1 MFVCLFLFVVVCSK
15 YMKGNREGLVE
26 THCYDDTERHKTCT
40 TCDDVA
46 AHYKDKNW
54 KWHDHDMTECK
65 RIRSM
70 GSQDIDVTMTEQKP
84 SLSRNPQFVTTG
96 KYYKTPNGRLDDD
109 SLRFFESYNRLKD
122 DVKEK
127 GQNGEPL
134 INNDFISKTC
144 VLKIETNENER
155 AAIEADEKCEFSS
168 IDWISSKEM
177 EQCRSI
183 YDEDVDVGIFK
194 DAQRKFYDKTMNS
207 GIDDYFNEGVTP
219 EKFPTLVMK
228 SKDSIVKLIKI
239 PCKKDVTDDN
249 KHDPEVNCYLD
260 EDGISNQNNIQ
271 SVPHCDARDKRRNE
285 LKLDRKGFAKRC
297 LKAVGPEELS
307 ECRKYY
313 DVWLPYMN
321 NNAMYDETLN
331 LKTNIDDEP
340 QPSRTG

>member
-26 THCYDDTERHKTCT
+26 THCYDDTEPYKTCT

-46 AHYKDKNW
+46 VHYNDKGW
-54 KWHDHDMTECK
+54 KWHDYDMTQCK

-70 GSQDIDVTMTEQKP
+70 GEQRIDVTTTEQKP

-96 KYYKTPNGRLDDD
+96 KYYKTPNGRLDDN
-109 SLRFFESYNRLKD
+109 SLRFFESYNNLKD

-127 GQNGEPL
+127 GVNGEPL
-134 INNDFISKTC
+134 INDDFISKTC

-155 AAIEADEKCEFSS
+155 AAINADEKCDFSS

-177 EQCRSI
+177 KQCRSI
-183 YDEDVDVGIFK
+183 YDEDVDVSIFK
-194 DAQRKFYDKTMNS
+194 DAQRNFYNQNMNPGDK

-271 SVPHCDARDKRRNE
+271 SVPHCDAKDKRRNE
-285 LKLDRKGFAKRC
+285 LKLDGKGFAKKC
-297 LKAVGPEELS
+297 LKAVTPEELS

-321 NNAMYDETLN
+321 NNAMYET
-331 LKTNIDDEP
+331 
-340 QPSRTG
+340 

>member
-15 YMKGNREGLVE
+15 YMKGNREGFE
-26 THCYDDTERHKTCT
+26 THCYDDTEPHKTCV
-40 TCDDVA
+40 TCDDVEV
-46 AHYKDKNW
+46 HYKGKGW
-54 KWHDHDMTECK
+54 KWHERDMIECK

-70 GSQDIDVTMTEQKP
+70 GGSGIHVRMQEEKP
-84 SLSRNPQFVTTG
+84 SLSRNPQFITTG
-96 KYYKTPNGRLDDD
+96 KYYKMPNGRLDDD
-109 SLRFFESYNRLKD
+109 SRQFFESYNMLKD

-127 GQNGEPL
+127 GANGEPL
-134 INNDFISKTC
+134 INDDFISRTC

-155 AAIEADEKCEFSS
+155 AAIKADEKCEFSN

-183 YDEDVDVGIFK
+183 YDDDVDIGIFK
-194 DAQRKFYDKTMNS
+194 DAQRKFYDTDVNPNGE
-207 GIDDYFNEGVTP
+207 GIDDYFNKGITP

-239 PCKKDVTDDN
+239 PCKKDVTEDN

-260 EDGISNQNNIQ
+260 KDGLSNKNNRE
-271 SVPHCDARDKRRNE
+271 SVPHCDARNTRRNV
-285 LKLDRKGFAKRC
+285 LQGDGKGFAKRC
-297 LKAVGPEELS
+297 LKAVTPEELS
-307 ECRKYY
+307 ECKKYY

-321 NNAMYDETLN
+321 NNAVYGETAN
-331 LKTNIDDEP
+331 LRTSIVE